1 MNIKQFRKN
10 IFSNKTYSDEISD
23 LKQIEEG
30 PEERDEEAGDDDEE
44 EPVIVTDAI
53 GTNLKVSSS
62 WVETDPRGWSCTRH
76 ANDAQYL
83 EINQNNEAHIKP
95 RKNTWLDQM

>member
-30 PEERDEEAGDDDEE
+30 PEERDEEAGDDDKE

-62 WVETDPRGWSCTRH
+62 WVETDPRGWGCACH

-83 EINQNNEAHIKP
+83 EINQNNEAHIKLASNQE
-95 RKNTWLDQM
+95 KILG